1 MMPVVLASADAF
13 TWLSLLPF
21 LHTEEGAQ
29 YLPLAHSIL
38 AVLIVL
44 MLAWFARMAMLRAP
58 AGPAG
63 LVPDDKLSPRNIFEL
78 YTEAILGL
86 CRGVLG
92 KDAEIFFPLIAGL
105 FLYIFVSNCLGL
117 FPGFLPPTDQLNT
130 NVPMALVIFAVYN
143 VVGLRRNGLVG
154 YFKHFWGPVGWL
166 GPLMLCIEVVS
177 HLSRPLSLSVR
188 LYGNIFGD
196 HLVLEIFLNELPTA
210 IHAILGYGIPV
221 AFLGLGLFVCF
232 IQAFVFSLLSVMYIG
247 LATSHDH

>member
-1 MMPVVLASADAF
+1 MMPVVLASADTF

-21 LHTEEGAQ
+21 FHGEGAQ
-29 YLPLAHSIL
+29 YLPLAHSTL

-44 MLAWFARMAMLRAP
+44 VLAWLARMAMLRAP

-63 LVPDDKLSPRNIFEL
+63 LVPDDKLTPRNMFEL

-92 KDAEIFFPLIAGL
+92 KDAEIFFPLIAAL
-105 FLYIFVSNCLGL
+105 FLYIFVSNSLGL

-130 NVPMALVIFAVYN
+130 NVPMALVVFAVYN
-143 VVGLRRNGLVG
+143 LVGLRRNGLVG
-154 YFKHFWGPVGWL
+154 YFKHFWGPVGFL
-166 GPLMLCIEVVS
+166 GPLMLCIEIVS

-196 HLVLEIFLNELPTA
+196 HLVLDIFLNELPGA

-247 LATSHDH
+247 LAASHDH